1 MSILVKNGN
10 YVPETKREIVWLQS
24 SIVLCA
30 PDDFY
35 NDTSWLPEMKLD
47 LDRAFIQ
54 LRNGV
59 EHVFSKP
66 RHAELQPKLLELAD
80 KAYAAYKANNK
91 TEGIEFMVQ
100 FEEALK
106 GVR

>member
-10 YVPETKREIVWLQS
+10 YVPETKRE
-24 SIVLCA
+24 VLEIHAAIILGA

-35 NDTSWLPEMKLD
+35 NDVRCLPEMKLD

-80 KAYAAYKANNK
+80 KAYTAFK
-91 TEGIEFMVQ
+91 EGDEIQGTKFMVQ